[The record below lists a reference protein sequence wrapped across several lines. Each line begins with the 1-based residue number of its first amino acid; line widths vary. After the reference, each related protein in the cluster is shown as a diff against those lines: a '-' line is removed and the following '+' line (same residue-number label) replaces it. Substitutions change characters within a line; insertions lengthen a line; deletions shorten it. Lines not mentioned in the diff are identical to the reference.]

1 MTMKCIL
8 MMSSLIL
15 YGFYYLIK
23 YVDWKFHKQQLN
35 NFLELFFVGCAINAT
50 VINKVPVF
58 NGKNLF
64 QYLFKIDTEYAITKC
79 TIFIHSL
86 KINKT
91 IPKHWPLIQFNK
103 YFSLQYY
110 ISLEKVKQ
118 KTYNCTI
125 RTICLMA
132 RINCAPISTL
142 CRYSLKSVCLT
153 NLTVSSTI

>member
-8 MMSSLIL
+8 IMSSLIL

-91 IPKHWPLIQFNK
+91 IPKHWPLIHAIQQIFLFTILHFFRKGKAKDIQLYNQNNLFNGK
-103 YFSLQYY
+103 DKLCTHFY
-110 ISLEKVKQ
+110 IV
-118 KTYNCTI
+118 
-125 RTICLMA
+125 
-132 RINCAPISTL
+132 
-142 CRYSLKSVCLT
+142 
-153 NLTVSSTI
+153 

>member
-1 MTMKCIL
+1 MKCIL
-8 MMSSLIL
+8 IMSSLIL

-91 IPKHWPLIQFNK
+91 LTSHPIQQIFLFTILHFFRKGKAKDIQLYNQNNLFNGK
-103 YFSLQYY
+103 DKLSTHFY
-110 ISLEKVKQ
+110 IV
-118 KTYNCTI
+118 
-125 RTICLMA
+125 
-132 RINCAPISTL
+132 
-142 CRYSLKSVCLT
+142 
-153 NLTVSSTI
+153 

>member
-23 YVDWKFHKQQLN
+23 YVDWKFYKQQLN

-58 NGKNLF
+58 NGENLF

-86 KINKT
+86 KQNHTKT
-91 IPKHWPLIQFNK
+91 LTSHPIQQIFLFTILHFFRKGKAKDIQLYNQNNLFNGK
-103 YFSLQYY
+103 DKLCSHFY
-110 ISLEKVKQ
+110 IV
-118 KTYNCTI
+118 
-125 RTICLMA
+125 
-132 RINCAPISTL
+132 
-142 CRYSLKSVCLT
+142 
-153 NLTVSSTI
+153 